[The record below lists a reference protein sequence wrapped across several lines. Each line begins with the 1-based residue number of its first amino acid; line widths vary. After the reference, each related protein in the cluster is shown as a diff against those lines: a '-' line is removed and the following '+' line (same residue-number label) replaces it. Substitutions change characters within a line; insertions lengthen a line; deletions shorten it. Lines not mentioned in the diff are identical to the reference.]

1 MREPTAAS
9 HFTRNMFQSLAEEF
23 LFDYLPDIIFSF
35 VSHPPDIRYIQIY
48 IFDTNKL
55 SKVSNQYVLP
65 NIIVRCDLQMC
76 KVPNCRRLLPT
87 LRCRYSWNQGNEK
100 YFCLMIST
108 YYLQWHFV
116 IWISSK
122 VDFSSLSGRAV
133 LVVNVASQCGY
144 TDSHYRGL
152 KRLHEVLGYSNKLAV
167 LGQWSVLNWGN
178 ITTFLP
184 SLPV

>member
-35 VSHPPDIRYIQIY
+35 VSHPPDIGYIQIY

-76 KVPNCRRLLPT
+76 KIPNCQRLLPT
-87 LRCRYSWNQGNEK
+87 LRCRYSWNQGNANIFVWWYLSTLELCLSK
-100 YFCLMIST
+100 YLPRLTSPRCLAARCWWWTWPASAATLTPTTEASRGST
-108 YYLQWHFV
+108 T
-116 IWISSK
+116 SSATAT
-122 VDFSSLSGRAV
+122 SSPCWVSG
-133 LVVNVASQCGY
+133 QC
-144 TDSHYRGL
+144 
-152 KRLHEVLGYSNKLAV
+152 
-167 LGQWSVLNWGN
+167 
-178 ITTFLP
+178 
-184 SLPV
+184 

>member
-55 SKVSNQYVLP
+55 YKVSNQYVLP

-76 KVPNCRRLLPT
+76 KVPNCQRLLPT
-87 LRCRYSWNQGNEK
+87 LRCRYSWNQGNDK
-100 YFCLMIST
+100 YFCLRISIYT
-108 YYLQWHFV
+108 GTLLSKYL
-116 IWISSK
+116 S
-122 VDFSSLSGRAV
+122 
-133 LVVNVASQCGY
+133 
-144 TDSHYRGL
+144 
-152 KRLHEVLGYSNKLAV
+152 RLTSPRCLAV
-167 LGQWSVLNWGN
+167 WCWW
-178 ITTFLP
+178 
-184 SLPV
+184 

>member
-87 LRCRYSWNQGNEK
+87 LRCRYSWNQGNANI
-100 YFCLMIST
+100 F
-108 YYLQWHFV
+108 
-116 IWISSK
+116 
-122 VDFSSLSGRAV
+122 
-133 LVVNVASQCGY
+133 
-144 TDSHYRGL
+144 
-152 KRLHEVLGYSNKLAV
+152 VLGYLSTLA
-167 LGQWSVLNWGN
+167 LCLSKY
-178 ITTFLP
+178 LP
-184 SLPV
+184 RLTSPRCLAARCWW